1 MQQAFKHSFSLNIAR
16 KVSVQV
22 FISTLQDAYF
32 KISYLIIRDLLVDY
46 EIFSAVD

>member
-16 KVSVQV
+16 KISVQV

-32 KISYLIIRDLLVDY
+32 KISYLIIRPLGGLWN
-46 EIFSAVD
+46 I